1 MQTETTST
9 FLDDLLAEVT
19 QKEQLQSEAYA
30 DLLIT
35 EVAKLEAE
43 IAKNFQTA
51 EEEINIIK
59 EWSLKKNSVIQERA
73 NLIKLKLE
81 NFIRES
87 GKKTIDLANGT
98 LKIRKSPDKVEITD
112 MEVFLAN
119 ANSQM
124 INVVPESV
132 KPDLSKIKAYMKM
145 TGGKPIA
152 GVTVIEGSENFKL
165 TLKVQGVEKE

>member
-9 FLDDLLAEVT
+9 FLDDLLAEAE

-30 DLLIT
+30 DLLIS
-35 EVAKLEAE
+35 EVAKLESE
-43 IAKNFQTA
+43 IAKNFKTA

-59 EWSLKKNSVIQERA
+59 DWSLKKNSVIQERA
-73 NLIKLKLE
+73 DLIKLKLE

-87 GKKTIDLANGT
+87 GKKTIDLANGI
-98 LKIRKSPDKVEITD
+98 LKIRKSPDKIEITD

-165 TLKVQGVEKE
+165 TLKSQGEEKE